1 MNLILF
7 IILLLGSFLR
17 LYRLHSLPISL
28 FGDEIDVGYH
38 AWSLFTTGRDYL
50 GNLLPTYIHSLS
62 EYRAPLLMY
71 LTAPFVGF
79 LSPSAFSVRLPIA
92 LLGILNIYLI
102 YLLANKLYPE
112 NYLKIKNFKLK
123 IGYIAAAVLAITPW
137 HIHYSRSSFEVT
149 LLMSLILLG
158 VLNYLSIKYFRALV
172 FFSLTFYTY
181 SIANIFTPLLIL
193 LLFVFFRPEKFR
205 PTRVN
210 LVKSLI
216 VLAVVLPIGY
226 QLSLGNAVGRF
237 NLIGIGNDKKIIEDI
252 ILQRTAP
259 WSIGGGLEPLF
270 HNKVWAFASA
280 IGKSYL
286 TAFSTDFLFINGDP
300 NFRHSTSRFG
310 ELLWVSA
317 PFLLLG
323 LVQVI
328 SKKNPANHFVLFL
341 LLVAPLGSSLT
352 QGGGNHATR
361 LFVML
366 IPLTLL
372 TALGVNTFLE
382 YFAQTKSVVRNL
394 LMSFFVLLA
403 LINLVGYWHRYEDH
417 YRFES
422 ARVWNFGYESI
433 FTQLKSLDNGL
444 GRIFINNTYDPALLR
459 FAFYTQFLPKDFQRQ
474 FKTDVPAENVVPG
487 FNGFQFGDRYFF
499 GQIDRY
505 ENLSDLLEVDDLYL
519 AIQGKEIPGDWDWSK
534 NPPDGIKAIATT
546 YDVFGSPLM
555 YLLKKTPKQ
564 N

>member
-1 MNLILF
+1 MNPILL
-7 IILLLGSFLR
+7 IILLLGSILR

-79 LSPSAFSVRLPIA
+79 LSPSAFSVRLPVA
-92 LLGILNIYLI
+92 LLGILNIYLV

-112 NYLKIKNFKLK
+112 NYLKIKNLKLK
-123 IGYIAAAVLAITPW
+123 IGYIAAAVLATTPW

-149 LLMSLILLG
+149 LLMSLIMLG
-158 VLNYLSIKYFRALV
+158 TLSFLSKKYFGALAL
-172 FFSLTFYTY
+172 FSLTFYTY

-193 LLFVFFRPEKFR
+193 LLLFFFRQEKFR
-205 PTRVN
+205 PTRIN
-210 LVKSLI
+210 LVKSLVI
-216 VLAVVLPIGY
+216 LIILLPIGY
-226 QLSLGNAVGRF
+226 QLSFGNAAGRF
-237 NLIGIGNDKKIIEDI
+237 NLISVLNDKKIIEDV

-259 WSIGGGLEPLF
+259 WSIGDSLEPLF
-270 HNKVWAFASA
+270 HNKVWAFTSA

-286 TAFSTDFLFINGDP
+286 TSFSTDFLFINGDP
-300 NFRHSTSRFG
+300 NFRQSVSRFG

-317 PFLLLG
+317 PLILLG

-328 SKKNPANHFVLFL
+328 SKKTPANQFVLFL

-372 TALGVNTFLE
+372 AAIGLNLFLE
-382 YFAQTKSVVRNL
+382 YLAKIKPVIRNL
-394 LMSFFVLLA
+394 MLSFFVLLF
-403 LINLVGYWHRYEDH
+403 LINLAGYWHRYENH

-422 ARVWNFGYESI
+422 ARVWNYGYEPI
-433 FTQLKSLDNGL
+433 FTQLKSYDKGL
-444 GRIFINNTYDPALLR
+444 GKIYINNTYDPALLR
-459 FAFYTQFLPKDFQRQ
+459 FAFYTKLSPKEFQKQFNS
-474 FKTDVPAENVVPG
+474 DVPVNNVLPG
-487 FNGFQFGDRYFF
+487 FNGFRFGDRYFF

-505 ENLSDLLEVDDLYL
+505 ENLSGLLQSGDLYL
-519 AIQGKEIPGDWDWSK
+519 AVQGKEIPGDWDWSK
-534 NPPDGIKAIATT
+534 DPPVGITALTT
-546 YDVFGSPLM
+546 VRNFQNEPLM
-555 YLLKKTPKQ
+555 YLLKKA